1 MSGPTRR
8 SRVRLRRAVALT
20 CTLALAA
27 SLAGLAVASR
37 RIIEPVAF
45 RAAAGGVCVPRTLNR
60 SAVLPGTSLAVSPLP
75 DSYDAG
81 PHTQISLLGA
91 PPGALSAIT
100 VSGSATGA
108 HVGALVGY
116 SQGDGASFLPTAPF
130 RAGETVTVRG
140 RLTLAA
146 GAHAFAYRFTVSRP
160 DTTLFTAGALGER
173 DPNEKQHFHSAPT
186 LLAPLIAVTASS
198 PQTSPGDIFTAPYA
212 GPGPSGPMIF
222 DSTGSLIWF
231 DPLPRG
237 TEATNLQVQQSGGA
251 PVLTWWQGRITL
263 QGFGQGEEMIADS
276 SYRQIGRVHAGNGFN
291 ADLHDF
297 HLMGNGTALLTVFDP
312 IECSLSS
319 TGGPPAGAVS
329 DSIMEELDISTG
341 LVRREWHSLDHVS
354 LGDSYSSARSASN
367 HWPFDYFHLNS
378 IDQLP
383 DGHTLISA
391 RNTSALYELDT
402 MTGRVLTRIGG
413 RHSDVRLG
421 HGAATAYQHDAE
433 VLADGTIS
441 IFDNGALPKVHPQTR
456 GLIVSIDPHK
466 RTDSVL
472 RQLVHPN
479 TPLSSGSQ
487 GNLQS
492 LPGGDLFMGW
502 GSEPYFSEFNAA
514 GTLLFDAHMRGS
526 YQSYRS
532 YRFAWTGAPAQ
543 PPSVAVAAATKTAP
557 TTVYASW
564 NGDTRTAFWRVLAGP
579 SAQALSAV
587 AGAPRSGF
595 ETAIGLPA
603 RQPFVAVQALDGTGN
618 VLATSTPVAG

>member
-383 DGHTLISA
+383 DGQTLISA

>member
-1 MSGPTRR
+1 
-8 SRVRLRRAVALT
+8 
-20 CTLALAA
+20 
-27 SLAGLAVASR
+27 
-37 RIIEPVAF
+37 
-45 RAAAGGVCVPRTLNR
+45 
-60 SAVLPGTSLAVSPLP
+60 
-75 DSYDAG
+75 
-81 PHTQISLLGA
+81 
-91 PPGALSAIT
+91 
-100 VSGSATGA
+100 
-108 HVGALVGY
+108 
-116 SQGDGASFLPTAPF
+116 FLPTAPF